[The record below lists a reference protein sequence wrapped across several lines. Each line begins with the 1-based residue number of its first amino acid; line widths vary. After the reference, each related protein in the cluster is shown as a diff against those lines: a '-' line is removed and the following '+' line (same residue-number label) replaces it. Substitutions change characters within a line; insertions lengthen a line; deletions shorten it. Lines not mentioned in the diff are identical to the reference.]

1 MAVVNMFLF
10 CLKMMPSVDPLPFK
24 VLLGYKSYPTG
35 TDFVAMTEMP
45 LKGENL
51 GECTKPF

>member
-10 CLKMMPSVDPLPFK
+10 CLKMVPTVDPLPFK
-24 VLLGYKSYPTG
+24 VFLGYKSYPTD

-45 LKGENL
+45 LKGANL
-51 GECTKPF
+51 GEQAKPF